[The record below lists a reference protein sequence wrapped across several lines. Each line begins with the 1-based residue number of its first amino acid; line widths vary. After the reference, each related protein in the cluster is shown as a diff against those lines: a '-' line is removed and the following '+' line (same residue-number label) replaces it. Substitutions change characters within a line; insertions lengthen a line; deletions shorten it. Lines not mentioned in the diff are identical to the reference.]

1 MGCDYPIT
9 AYRSREFN
17 PETKRYGLTFNP
29 LKALNSTN
37 SISVPCGKCTGCRL
51 ERSRQWAVRC
61 MHEAS
66 LHDQNCFVTL
76 TYSDEHLPVDYSVHP
91 RDLQLFLKRLRKQVY
106 KQYAKTIKF
115 YACGEYGETTLR
127 PHYHLLIFG
136 HDPDDK
142 KLYQTTKRGD
152 RLYISKSL
160 QQAWPFGLAIIG
172 NLTYQSAAYTAR
184 YTMKKVSGPPA
195 ADYYLRT
202 HPLHGFI
209 CRVRPEF
216 PLMSRGG
223 RTGKGL
229 GYGWFEKHGRET
241 FTHDSVIIEG
251 KEAQP
256 PRYYFEQLSEE
267 DKHRITTKR
276 TVAAKRN
283 KRPRTFNAET
293 GHAEVRDARIS
304 KLKREL

>member
-1 MGCDYPIT
+1 MGCDYPIA
-9 AYRSREFN
+9 AYRSREWN
-17 PETKRYGLTFNP
+17 PETRRYGLTFNP
-29 LKALNSTN
+29 MKALNSTR
-37 SISVPCGKCTGCRL
+37 SIRVPCGKCTGCRL

-106 KQYAKTIKF
+106 TQFAKTIKF
-115 YACGEYGETTLR
+115 YACGEYGEQTLR

-136 HDPDDK
+136 HDPHDK
-142 KLYQTTKRGD
+142 KHLETTSRGD
-152 RLYISKSL
+152 RLYLSKSL
-160 QQAWPFGLAIIG
+160 QQAWPFGRAIIG

-195 ADYYLRT
+195 ADHYLRV

-241 FTHDSVIIEG
+241 FVHDSVIIEG

-256 PRYYFEQLSEE
+256 PRYYFQQLTEE
-267 DKHRITTKR
+267 DKERITKKR
-276 TVAAKRN
+276 TVAATRN
-283 KRPRTFNAET
+283 QRPRTFNAET
-293 GHAEVRDARIS
+293 AHAETRDARIS
-304 KLKREL
+304 QLKRKL